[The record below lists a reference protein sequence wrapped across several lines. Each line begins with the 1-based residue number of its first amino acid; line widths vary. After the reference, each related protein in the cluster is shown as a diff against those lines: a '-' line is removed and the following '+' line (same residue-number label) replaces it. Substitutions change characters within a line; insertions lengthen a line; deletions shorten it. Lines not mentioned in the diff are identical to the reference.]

1 MQSCFFRS
9 SFKERVLSA
18 VARPTEQLAI
28 FHACSLMG
36 TVKKELQT
44 VCCYLYE
51 IQVSGFNGEIDCEPL
66 KPVKK
71 VTLRAFAWISKLS
84 SLSSVQ
90 EITFIECHNLEDISC
105 LKNVPSLSFR
115 SCARLTSVSYLT
127 NVLSLTFKY
136 CKQVTGI
143 NSLVNLVELTL
154 DHSGDGIRDI
164 RNLTRLTRLDCFGNE
179 TVPEIGFIPNLRYV
193 NFGECPNKVPDL
205 SLLSHVHELNL
216 TDSVTTEMDISL
228 LSNVHTL
235 NLCRCPGISD
245 VSCLRNI
252 RVLDISYCSEI
263 KEIPSHSMTLLRI
276 LKANYCSELTRIG
289 TLEVLKVLEII
300 GCLRIAY
307 IEVIPG
313 LQCVTLCRCM
323 DYLLITSKKQNV
335 TDCLCNSSLYSK
347 FLNV

>member
-1 MQSCFFRS
+1 MQSCFFHS
-9 SFKERVLSA
+9 SFKDRVLSA
-18 VARPTEQLAI
+18 IAKPTEQLTI
-28 FHACSLMG
+28 FHSCSLMG

-51 IQVSGFNGEIDCEPL
+51 IQVSGFNGEIDCTPL
-66 KPVKK
+66 KSVKK
-71 VTLRAFAWISKLS
+71 VTLRAFEWISNLS

-90 EITFIECHNLEDISC
+90 EITFIECHNLQDISC
-105 LKNVPSLSFR
+105 LKDVPSLSFR
-115 SCARLTSVSYLT
+115 SCARLTNVSYLT
-127 NVLSLTFKY
+127 NVLSLNFKY

-154 DHSGDGIRDI
+154 DHSGDGIREL

-179 TVPEIGFIPNLRYV
+179 TPPEIRFIPSLLYV
-193 NFGECPNKVPDL
+193 NFGECPNRIPDL

-216 TDSVTTEMDISL
+216 TDSITTATDISL
-228 LSNVHTL
+228 LNNIHTL

-245 VSCLRNI
+245 VGSLRNV

-263 KEIPSHSMTLLRI
+263 KEIPSNSMPSLRI
-276 LKANYCSELTRIG
+276 LKANYCSELTKIG
-289 TLEVLKVLEII
+289 TLEALKVLEII
-300 GCLRIAY
+300 GCLRIAC
-307 IEVIPG
+307 IEEIPG

-323 DYLLITSKKQNV
+323 DYLLITSKKRNV